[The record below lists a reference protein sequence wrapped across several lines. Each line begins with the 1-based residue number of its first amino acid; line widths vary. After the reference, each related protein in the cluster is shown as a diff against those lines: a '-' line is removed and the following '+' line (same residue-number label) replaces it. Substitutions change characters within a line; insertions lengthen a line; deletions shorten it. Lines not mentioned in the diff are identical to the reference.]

1 MLLFNYKQKRNLMK
15 LKNTYK
21 KKTIKLLEKELFLI
35 NDNKII
41 KSGFPNKD
49 QVINIQFETIKN
61 EKIFS
66 KLTLNNNL
74 INLISFK
81 NEKYE
86 SKVINWNSEELENIL
101 LNKKEFYD
109 DLIKELKIKN
119 II

>member
-1 MLLFNYKQKRNLMK
+1 MNS
-15 LKNTYK
+15 KNTYK
-21 KKTIKLLEKELFLI
+21 KNTIKLLENKLFLI

-41 KSGFPNKD
+41 KLGLPNKD

-81 NEKYE
+81 NEKYK
-86 SKVINWNSEELENIL
+86 SKVIDWNSEELDNIL
-101 LNKKEFYD
+101 LNKKEFYN

>member
-1 MLLFNYKQKRNLMK
+1 MLIFNYKQKRNLMK

-21 KKTIKLLEKELFLI
+21 KNTIKLLENELFFI
-35 NDNKII
+35 NDNNII
-41 KSGFPNKD
+41 KLGLPNKD

-61 EKIFS
+61 EKFFS

-74 INLISFK
+74 INLVSFK

-86 SKVINWNSEELENIL
+86 SKVIDWNSKELANIL
-101 LNKKEFYD
+101 LNKEEFYN
-109 DLIKELKIKN
+109 DLIKELKRNN

>member
-1 MLLFNYKQKRNLMK
+1 MNS
-15 LKNTYK
+15 KNTYK
-21 KKTIKLLEKELFLI
+21 KNTIKLLENKLFFI

-41 KSGFPNKD
+41 KLGLPNKD

-81 NEKYE
+81 NEKYK
-86 SKVINWNSEELENIL
+86 SKVIDWNSEELDNIL
-101 LNKKEFYD
+101 LNKKEFYN